1 MNTQRASVRLV
12 RELNQLASDPAPGV
26 SAWAVDDDN
35 MMELE
40 AMILGPSESPY
51 DGGSFMLK
59 IQIPPQYPFE
69 PPHVRFK
76 TPIYHPNIDSEG
88 RICLDTLKMQRRN
101 WAREVSECFTGD
113 YPLHA
118 EVV

>member
-88 RICLDTLKMQRRN
+88 RICLDTLKMQPQGS
-101 WAREVSECFTGD
+101 WSSARKCLSSPAAMAPCRI
-113 YPLHA
+113 
-118 EVV
+118 